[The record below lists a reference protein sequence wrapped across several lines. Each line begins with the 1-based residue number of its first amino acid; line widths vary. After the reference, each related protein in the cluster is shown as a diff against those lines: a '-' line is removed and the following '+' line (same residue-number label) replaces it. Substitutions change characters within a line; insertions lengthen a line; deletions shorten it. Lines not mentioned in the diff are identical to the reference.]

1 MALTKDKIIN
11 EVYTKLGFRKNDAR
25 HVVEQL
31 LEIMKRTLQNGED
44 LLISG
49 FGKFVVKEKKAR
61 RGRNPQT
68 RRDLQLRAR
77 RVVVFKT
84 SGILRKKINSRVSS
98 SLQLLFILSGL
109 IEPLTI
115 SYSDTIEGAVF
126 GTFVYHDVGIFV
138 RKCQFVPKPLGVFSV
153 LESPYLDGEVP
164 HRIVPGHKGQ
174 LHPSVN
180 LTFLY

>member
-11 EVYTKLGFRKNDAR
+11 EVYTQLGLRKSDAR
-25 HVVEQL
+25 QVVEQL
-31 LEIMKRTLQNGED
+31 LEIMKGTLQNGED

-84 SGILRKKINSRVSS
+84 SGILRKKINS
-98 SLQLLFILSGL
+98 
-109 IEPLTI
+109 
-115 SYSDTIEGAVF
+115 
-126 GTFVYHDVGIFV
+126 
-138 RKCQFVPKPLGVFSV
+138 
-153 LESPYLDGEVP
+153 P
-164 HRIVPGHKGQ
+164 H
-174 LHPSVN
+174 
-180 LTFLY
+180 